1 MREAAGC
8 LRGLLYV
15 TLGLALKANMCDSG
29 PSELFGKIRPTLVCT
44 LLYSLW
50 VKKGSWEGKK
60 FALIPLKQG
69 KFTAAER
76 ENLHFFAAF
85 ATPKR

>member
-1 MREAAGC
+1 M
-8 LRGLLYV
+8 
-15 TLGLALKANMCDSG
+15 TLGWALKANMCDSG
-29 PSELFGKIRPTLVCT
+29 PSKLFGKIRPTLVCT

-76 ENLHFFAAF
+76 ENLHFLLLLLL
-85 ATPKR
+85 PRDDEKKGVWKKL